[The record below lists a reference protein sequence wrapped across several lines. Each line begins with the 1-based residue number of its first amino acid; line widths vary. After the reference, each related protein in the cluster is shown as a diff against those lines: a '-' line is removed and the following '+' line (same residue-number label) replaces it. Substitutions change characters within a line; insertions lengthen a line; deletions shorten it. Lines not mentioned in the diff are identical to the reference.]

1 MQAWSGHKIESNTK
15 DNTSKLVSIIIPTK
29 NEAKYIEKSLLSLK
43 NQTHP
48 HIETIVV
55 DDLSEDKTAE
65 IADKHADKV
74 ILKKTNIAQ
83 AKNLGA
89 RNASGD
95 VLIFL
100 DADTMLSASWVERA
114 LSHLKNHD
122 SVVGRIIPIEKNI
135 NARFFG
141 MLYDAALNLT
151 GFTQRVNI
159 GGIPIAV
166 RKNIFERVN
175 GFREDFTSCEDIDF
189 IKKIKVAGKLKID
202 RSMLSFMTMRRFEIN
217 GYFKSSMQWAYYGV
231 YFSMLGKPVQRY
243 KIFR

>member
-1 MQAWSGHKIESNTK
+1 MRAWSDHKMESIANV
-15 DNTSKLVSIIIPTK
+15 DKLVSVIIPTK

-48 HIETIVV
+48 CIETIVV
-55 DDLSEDKTAE
+55 DDLSEDKTVE

-74 ILKKTNIAQ
+74 IVKKTNIAQ

-100 DADTMLSASWVERA
+100 DADTMLTKSWVEQA
-114 LSHLKNHD
+114 LLHLKNHD

-135 NARFFG
+135 NARVLG

-151 GFTQRVNI
+151 GLTQRVNI
-159 GGIPIAV
+159 GGTPIAM
-166 RKNIFERVN
+166 KKDFFESLN

-189 IKKIKVAGKLKID
+189 IKKIKATGKLKID
-202 RSMLSFMTMRRFEIN
+202 RSMQSFMTMRRFEIN
-217 GYFKSSMQWAYYGV
+217 GYFKSSMQWVYYGT
-231 YFSMLGKPVQRY
+231 YFFIRGKPVQRY
-243 KIFR
+243 KTFR